1 MKKKKLGKIK
11 MERKIIKTNTVYE
24 MVQMTLPVKQK
35 QRHRDMRTSVKWI
48 QRGGTDWDWH
58 IYVLLCI
65 IQITNDNLLYN
76 TGLNDLW

>member
-1 MKKKKLGKIK
+1 

-35 QRHRDMRTSVKWI
+35 QRHRHREQVYGSKGVGQI
-48 QRGGTDWDWH
+48 GIG
-58 IYVLLCI
+58 IYTLLCI

>member
-1 MKKKKLGKIK
+1 

-24 MVQMTLPVKQK
+24 MVQMTLPVKRK
-35 QRHRDMRTSVKWI
+35 QRHRHREQVYGSKGVGQTGI
-48 QRGGTDWDWH
+48 G
-58 IYVLLCI
+58 IYTLLCI